1 MAKKKQLE
9 LLTKK
14 QQKQLQD
21 MVNGMLDVAANV
33 IEEYDD
39 IDLTDLN
46 ALSGSVVHISEHS
59 PFLMDVFK
67 GNTWK
72 RVISSM
78 DKYKNKKDASE

>member
-14 QQKQLQD
+14 QQKHLQD
-21 MVNGMLDVAANV
+21 MVDGMLDVAANV

-39 IDLTDLN
+39 IDLSDLN

-59 PFLMDVFK
+59 PFLMDVFE
-67 GNTWK
+67 GDTWK
-72 RVISSM
+72 KVISSM
-78 DKYKNKKDASE
+78 DKHKNKDNDSE